1 MSEEVKKAVA
11 EITASLKGLGRIDLQ
26 VIKGGTDFL
35 KTRQL
40 LEDAENAEN
49 AKKQEAE
56 KGEQEE

>member
-11 EITASLKGLGRIDLQ
+11 EITASLKGLGIIDLR

-35 KTRQL
+35 ATRQL
-40 LEDAENAEN
+40 LEEAEN

-56 KGEQEE
+56 EGGQEE